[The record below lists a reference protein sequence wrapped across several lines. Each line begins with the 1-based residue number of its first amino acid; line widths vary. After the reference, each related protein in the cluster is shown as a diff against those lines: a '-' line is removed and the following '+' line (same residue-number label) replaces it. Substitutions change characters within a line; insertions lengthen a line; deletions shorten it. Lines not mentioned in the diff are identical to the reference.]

1 MTNSPTQQA
10 DSPRVESLHESL
22 RRRFEVTASRFQVVG
37 RTLELL
43 HPRSADDLIDEDS
56 FERDDRLPY
65 WAEIWASSLALA
77 ERIAVERVAGEAGQG
92 RRLLELGCGVGLTAV
107 VAARAG
113 FQVTATDYYTEA
125 LEFTRLNFEYNG
137 QPAPEARLLDWR
149 QLPEDLERFDIVAAS
164 DVLYERP
171 NAALVAAAVAR
182 TLRPDGLGILVD
194 PGRPP
199 AASFAEECSRHG
211 LRIARQEKIA
221 VVMKAK
227 PQAVDLYELTLERTV

>member
-1 MTNSPTQQA
+1 MTNTTTQQP
-10 DSPRVESLHESL
+10 DSPPVESLHGSL
-22 RRRFEVTASRFQVVG
+22 RRRFDVMASRFQVVG

-77 ERIAVERVAGEAGQG
+77 ERIAGEVGHG

-113 FQVTATDYYTEA
+113 FHVTATDYYSEA
-125 LEFTRLNFEYNG
+125 LEFTRLNFQYNG
-137 QPAPEARLLDWR
+137 QPAPDTRLLDWR
-149 QLPEDLERFDIVAAS
+149 KLPDDLERFDIVAAS

-171 NAALVAAAVAR
+171 NAAWIAAAFAR
-182 TLRPDGLGILVD
+182 MLRPDGLGILVD

-199 AASFAEECSRHG
+199 AATFAEECGRHG

-221 VVMKAK
+221 VAMKAK
-227 PQAVDLYELTLERTV
+227 PQAVNLYELKLE